1 LRVVVQRVSE
11 GGVKITEEN
20 YDRKIGKGMV
30 VLLGIRTGDSEN
42 DVNFLAD
49 KISNLR
55 IFQDDNG
62 KMNLSVKDIGGDALI
77 ISQFTL
83 YGDASRGNRPG
94 FTDAARPEEAIPLYK
109 KFISRMKLNLGNEK
123 VESGIFGAMMKVK
136 IINDGPVTIIIDSK

>member
-1 LRVVVQRVSE
+1 MRVVVQRVSE
-11 GGVKITEEN
+11 GGVKVPEKN
-20 YDRKIGKGMV
+20 YERNIGKGMV
-30 VLLGIRTGDSEN
+30 VLLGIKDGDSEN

-49 KISNLR
+49 KLSTLR
-55 IFQDDNG
+55 IFQDKVE
-62 KMNLSVKDIGGDALI
+62 KMNLSLKDINGDALI

-94 FTDAARPEEAIPLYK
+94 FTVAAKPEQAIPLYE

-123 VESGIFGAMMKVK
+123 VESGIFGAMMEVK